1 MTVATPRMNDR
12 TTRAIRRWVAPLGS
26 LASTKGIVLGV
37 VAVVVTFL
45 VLYPLIWL
53 VIGSFLGK
61 RAVTGSGAET
71 FQGYAAL
78 LSEMHLVLNSAI
90 VGVGSTL
97 LSVVLGVTLAWI
109 TTRTNIM
116 WRSVLDKLVL
126 VPFFI
131 TPLLGAVGWAILAS
145 PGRGGLLNNIIA
157 SIFGLDEGPLNIYTP
172 GGVIFVTG
180 IYYVPF
186 TYMFVAGALRSMDPA
201 LEEGSKILG
210 GGNLRTALRI
220 TLPLI
225 KPAIVGSS
233 LLVFVL
239 AIGQFGVPAVLGMP
253 HGFLVLTTRIYQH
266 VAGFL
271 PNYGAASAMG
281 LSLFLVTVVGVY
293 LQFKVL
299 GKRSYVT
306 VTGRGYRP
314 KLLDV
319 GVWKWPLFFFGF
331 GFVAVVVVL
340 PMGAIIFSSL
350 LKFVTSTLGGAV
362 YTLENYRYVLF
373 ELSTTKVSIRNTIGL
388 AFGGATIALAIC
400 GVVAWIVHR
409 TKLRGRKLLEYV
421 AMVPIAIPGMV
432 FSLGLLWAW
441 IRVSYIP
448 LYGTIWIVLIAYV
461 TVFLPYGIRAVGSNL
476 VQIDPSLEECA
487 SVCGAKWTRVLRT
500 VTLPLLKPGLWAGWT
515 LLFISMIKELSAS
528 ALLVNSRSMVLSV
541 QVFDLWVGS
550 SFTLVA
556 ALSVIQ
562 TLLIFVFLVMIRR
575 VGGVRTME
583 L

>member
-1 MTVATPRMNDR
+1 MTALPVPG
-12 TTRAIRRWVAPLGS
+12 RW
-26 LASTKGIVLGV
+26 LASLRGQVSAKGVFLSV
-37 VAVVVTFL
+37 VAVVVTLL
-45 VLYPLIWL
+45 VLYPLGWL
-53 VIGSFLGK
+53 VAGSFLGE
-61 RAVTGSGAET
+61 RAVTGSGADA

-78 LSEMHLVLNSAI
+78 LDEMELVRNSAV
-90 VGVGSTL
+90 VGVGSTVL
-97 LSVVLGVTLAWI
+97 ALVLGVSLAWI
-109 TTRTNIM
+109 TTRTKIP
-116 WRSVLDKLVL
+116 WRGALDKLVL

-172 GGVIFVTG
+172 WGIVFVTG

-186 TYMFVAGALRSMDPA
+186 TYLFVAGALRSMDPA

-210 GGNLRTALRI
+210 GGNLKTALKI
-220 TLPLI
+220 TFPLI

-239 AIGQFGVPAVLGMP
+239 SIGQFGVPAVLGMP
-253 HGFLVLTTRIYQH
+253 HGYLVLTTRMYQH

-271 PNYGAASAMG
+271 PNYGAAAAMG

-299 GKRSYVT
+299 GTRSYVT

-314 KLLDV
+314 KLVDV
-319 GVWKWPLFFFGF
+319 GPWKWPLFLFGF

-340 PMGAIIFSSL
+340 PMGAIVFSSL
-350 LKFVTSTLGGAV
+350 LKFVTSTLDGAV
-362 YTLENYRYVLF
+362 YTLENFRYVLF

-388 AFGGATIALAIC
+388 AFGGATLALAIC
-400 GVVAWIVHR
+400 SAVAWIVHR
-409 TKLRGRKLLEYV
+409 TKLRGRKLLEYI
-421 AMVPIAIPGMV
+421 AMVPIAIPGIV

-448 LYGTIWIVLIAYV
+448 MYGTIWIVLIAYI
-461 TVFLPYGIRAVGSNL
+461 TVFLPYGIRAVGTSL
-476 VQIDPSLEECA
+476 VQIDTSLEECA
-487 SVCGAKWTRVLRT
+487 SVCGAKWSRVLRT

-528 ALLVNSRSMVLSV
+528 ALLVNSRTMVLSV

-556 ALSVIQ
+556 ALSLIQ
-562 TLLIFVFLVMIRR
+562 TAIIFVFLLMIRR
-575 VGGVRTME
+575 LGGVRTME

>member
-1 MTVATPRMNDR
+1 MTAHPVPG
-12 TTRAIRRWVAPLGS
+12 RWLTS
-26 LASTKGIVLGV
+26 LRGRVSAKGVFLSV
-37 VAVVVTFL
+37 VAVVVTVL
-45 VLYPLIWL
+45 VLYPLGWL
-53 VIGSFLGK
+53 VAGSFLGE
-61 RAVTGSGAET
+61 RAVTGSGADA

-78 LSEMHLVLNSAI
+78 FSEMELVRNSAV
-90 VGVGSTL
+90 VGVGSTVVA
-97 LSVVLGVTLAWI
+97 VVLGVSLAWI
-109 TTRTNIM
+109 TTRTNIL
-116 WRSVLDKLVL
+116 WRGALDKLVL

-157 SIFGLDEGPLNIYTP
+157 STFGLDEGPLNVYTP
-172 GGVIFVTG
+172 WGIIFVTG

-186 TYMFVAGALRSMDPA
+186 SYLFVAGALRSMDPA

-210 GGNLRTALRI
+210 GGNLKTALKI

-239 AIGQFGVPAVLGMP
+239 SIGQFGVPAVLGMP
-253 HGFLVLTTRIYQH
+253 HGYLVLTTRMYQH

-271 PNYGAASAMG
+271 PNYGAAAAMG

-299 GKRSYVT
+299 GTRSYVT
-306 VTGRGYRP
+306 VTGRGFRP

-319 GVWKWPLFFFGF
+319 GAWKWPLFFFGF

-340 PMGAIIFSSL
+340 PMGAIVFASL
-350 LKFVTSTLGGAV
+350 LKFVTSTLSGAV

-373 ELSTTKVSIRNTIGL
+373 DLSTTKVSIRNTIGL
-388 AFGGATIALAIC
+388 AFGGATLALVLCCA
-400 GVVAWIVHR
+400 VAWIVHR
-409 TKLRGRKLLEYV
+409 TKLRGRKLLEYI
-421 AMVPIAIPGMV
+421 AMVPIAIPGIV

-448 LYGTIWIVLIAYV
+448 MYGTIWIVLIAYI
-461 TVFLPYGIRAVGSNL
+461 TVFLPYGIRAVGANL
-476 VQIDPSLEECA
+476 VQIDPNLEECA
-487 SVCGAKWTRVLRT
+487 SVCGAKWSRVLRT
-500 VTLPLLKPGLWAGWT
+500 ITLPLLKPGLWAGWT

-528 ALLVNSRSMVLSV
+528 ALLVNSRTMVLSV
-541 QVFDLWVGS
+541 QVFDLWIGS
-550 SFTLVA
+550 SFTRVA
-556 ALSVIQ
+556 ALSLIQ
-562 TLLIFVFLVMIRR
+562 TALIFVCLLLVRR
-575 VGGVRTME
+575 MGGVRAME

>member
-1 MTVATPRMNDR
+1 MPG
-12 TTRAIRRWVAPLGS
+12 RW
-26 LASTKGIVLGV
+26 LASLRGQVSAKGVFLSV
-37 VAVVVTFL
+37 VAVVVTLL
-45 VLYPLIWL
+45 VLYPLGWL
-53 VIGSFLGK
+53 VAGSFLGE
-61 RAVTGSGAET
+61 RAVTGSGADA
-71 FQGYAAL
+71 FQGYATL
-78 LSEMHLVLNSAI
+78 LDEMELVRNSAV

-97 LSVVLGVTLAWI
+97 LALVLGVSLAWI
-109 TTRTNIM
+109 TTRTNIL
-116 WRSVLDKLVL
+116 WRGALDTLVL

-157 SIFGLDEGPLNIYTP
+157 STFGLDEGPLNIYTP
-172 GGVIFVTG
+172 WGIIFVTG

-186 TYMFVAGALRSMDPA
+186 TYLFVAGALRSMDPA

-210 GGNLRTALRI
+210 GGNLKTALKI
-220 TLPLI
+220 TFPLI

-239 AIGQFGVPAVLGMP
+239 SIGQFGVPAVLGMP
-253 HGFLVLTTRIYQH
+253 HGYLVLTTRMYQH

-271 PNYGAASAMG
+271 PNYGAAAAMG

-299 GKRSYVT
+299 GTRSYVT

-319 GVWKWPLFFFGF
+319 GRWKWPLFLFGF

-340 PMGAIIFSSL
+340 PMGAIVFSSL
-350 LKFVTSTLGGAV
+350 LKFVTSTLSGAV
-362 YTLENYRYVLF
+362 YTFENFRYVLF

-388 AFGGATIALAIC
+388 AFGGATLALAIC
-400 GVVAWIVHR
+400 SAVAWIVHR
-409 TKLRGRKLLEYV
+409 TKLRGRKLLEYI
-421 AMVPIAIPGMV
+421 AMVPIAIPGIV

-448 LYGTIWIVLIAYV
+448 MYGTIWIVLIAYI
-461 TVFLPYGIRAVGSNL
+461 TVFLPYGIRAVGTSL

-487 SVCGAKWTRVLRT
+487 SVCGANWSRVLRT

-528 ALLVNSRSMVLSV
+528 ALLVNSRTMVLSV

-556 ALSVIQ
+556 ALSIIQ
-562 TLLIFVFLVMIRR
+562 TAIIFAFLLMIRR
-575 VGGVRTME
+575 LGGIRTME

>member
-1 MTVATPRMNDR
+1 MTTTP
-12 TTRAIRRWVAPLGS
+12 ALGRWLAS
-26 LASTKGIVLGV
+26 LRGGVSTKGVILSV
-37 VAVVVTFL
+37 VAGVVTFL
-45 VLYPLIWL
+45 VLYPLAWL
-53 VIGSFLGK
+53 VIGSFLGE
-61 RAVTGSGAET
+61 RAVTGSGADA

-78 LSEMHLVLNSAI
+78 FSEMELVRNSAV
-90 VGVGSTL
+90 VGVGSTVVA
-97 LSVVLGVTLAWI
+97 VVLGVCLAWI
-109 TTRTNIM
+109 TTRTNIP
-116 WRSVLDKLVL
+116 WRGALDKLVL

-157 SIFGLDEGPLNIYTP
+157 STFGLDEGPLNVYTP
-172 GGVIFVTG
+172 WGIIFVTG

-186 TYMFVAGALRSMDPA
+186 SYLFVAGALRSMDSA

-210 GGNLRTALRI
+210 GGNLKTALKI

-239 AIGQFGVPAVLGMP
+239 SIGQFGVPAVLGMP
-253 HGFLVLTTRIYQH
+253 HGYLVLTTRMYQH

-271 PNYGAASAMG
+271 PNYGAAAAMG
-281 LSLFLVTVVGVY
+281 LSLFMVTVVGVY

-299 GKRSYVT
+299 GTRSYVT
-306 VTGRGYRP
+306 VTGRGFRP

-319 GVWKWPLFFFGF
+319 GAWKWPLFIFGF
-331 GFVAVVVVL
+331 GFVAVAVVL
-340 PMGAIIFSSL
+340 PMGAIVFTSL
-350 LKFVTSTLGGAV
+350 LKFVTSTLSGAV

-388 AFGGATIALAIC
+388 AFGGATLALVLCCA
-400 GVVAWIVHR
+400 VAWIVHR
-409 TKLRGRKLLEYV
+409 TELRGRKLLEYV
-421 AMVPIAIPGMV
+421 AMVPIAIPGIV

-448 LYGTIWIVLIAYV
+448 MYGTIWIVLIAYI
-461 TVFLPYGIRAVGSNL
+461 TVFLPYGIRAVGANL
-476 VQIDPSLEECA
+476 VQIDSSLEECA
-487 SVCGAKWTRVLRT
+487 SVCGAKWSRVLRT
-500 VTLPLLKPGLWAGWT
+500 ITLPLLKPGLWAGWT
-515 LLFISMIKELSAS
+515 LLFVSMIKELSAS
-528 ALLVNSRSMVLSV
+528 ALLVNSRTMVLSV

-550 SFTLVA
+550 SFTRVA
-556 ALSVIQ
+556 ALSLIQ
-562 TLLIFVFLVMIRR
+562 TALIFVCLLWVRRIGGIRAM
-575 VGGVRTME
+575 G